1 MEGFFTKDERC
12 SLPSLCRSL
21 AREVGMARRTGDF
34 GAICK
39 AYAAASPDKLPV
51 RDRFG
56 FNPVLAAIA
65 TATALCRSVE
75 APQYGSCRAAVAAFA
90 CRRHS
95 VSPMSPLCGGD
106 DVAKLVRGLDKVA
119 SLYNKSASVESDNFR
134 KLLLTFAED
143 IRVIII
149 MIVDRLALMRAINH
163 HPAERFVRDTAYMR
177 QTIFTRLWRT
187 ASACMPSSRNL
198 RICPLKY
205 SNREVYTRIAHELNE
220 TKARRDA
227 YIAEFIVR

>member
-1 MEGFFTKDERC
+1 
-12 SLPSLCRSL
+12 
-21 AREVGMARRTGDF
+21 MARRTGDF

-75 APQYGSCRAAVAAFA
+75 ADRNMVLAVLL
-90 CRRHS
+90 
-95 VSPMSPLCGGD
+95 SPLSRAGGIVSADVASMWGD

-119 SLYNKSASVESDNFR
+119 SLYSKSASVESDNFR

-149 MIVDRLALMRAINH
+149 IML
-163 HPAERFVRDTAYMR
+163 
-177 QTIFTRLWRT
+177 
-187 ASACMPSSRNL
+187 
-198 RICPLKY
+198 
-205 SNREVYTRIAHELNE
+205 
-220 TKARRDA
+220 
-227 YIAEFIVR
+227 